1 MCSDC
6 KSRFHTLAKPRG
18 YFSNYFWTR
27 DLFLVTVGFWQK
39 LGEAMTRIFRK
50 FAERVANAAGTPWAF
65 TGALAILVSWG
76 ASGPVFGFSEH
87 WQLII
92 NSFTTIVT
100 FLMVFIIQ
108 NTQNRDFKA
117 MQIKLD
123 ALLAANEKV
132 PKGLLNLHN
141 LEDDELDRLERAV
154 EGLAGD
160 RNIDAIVRTF
170 EKMKR

>member
-1 MCSDC
+1 
-6 KSRFHTLAKPRG
+6 
-18 YFSNYFWTR
+18 
-27 DLFLVTVGFWQK
+27 
-39 LGEAMTRIFRK
+39 MTRIFRK
-50 FAERVANAAGTPWAF
+50 FAEQIAYAAGTPWAF
-65 TGALAILVSWG
+65 AGALAILVSWG

-132 PKGLLNLHN
+132 PQGLLNLHN

-160 RNIDAIVRTF
+160 RDIDAIVRTF
-170 EKMKR
+170 ETMKR